1 VPFWS
6 KSTLAIAF
14 RWREARVSLFS
25 LTFAGASFLSRGGRL
40 YKGGEVGAWRL
51 FQTSSSPG
59 SSRSKPWELCN
70 LGGKLLSSPVNAK
83 EPSENPSEPRAKAEV
98 QETSTTSHH
107 VFYFKRVNP
116 LIKAKISFCNVKFS
130 ERGMKALSTC
140 CFFHQFR
147 GRFLEHYK
155 E

>member
-1 VPFWS
+1 M
-6 KSTLAIAF
+6 
-14 RWREARVSLFS
+14 
-25 LTFAGASFLSRGGRL
+25 
-40 YKGGEVGAWRL
+40 GAWRL

-130 ERGMKALSTC
+130 ERGMKALILVVSFISFAEGFWNITRNKRTIYFC
-140 CFFHQFR
+140 AVACVFAFKQCGFR
-147 GRFLEHYK
+147 LTAYLLRTA
-155 E
+155 